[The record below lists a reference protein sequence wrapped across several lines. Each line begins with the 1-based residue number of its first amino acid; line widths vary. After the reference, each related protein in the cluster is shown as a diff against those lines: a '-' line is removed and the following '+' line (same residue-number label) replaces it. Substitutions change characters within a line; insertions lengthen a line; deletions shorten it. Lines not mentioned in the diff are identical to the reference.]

1 MPRFAFFESIEV
13 EVLFIRKAGAVEVA
27 GEIAQQVNMFGE
39 NIDELVSVE
48 FSVLGFCH
56 RL

>member
-27 GEIAQQVNMFGE
+27 GEIAQQVNMFRAPDLYGTE
-39 NIDELVSVE
+39 KDTIL
-48 FSVLGFCH
+48 
-56 RL
+56 